1 MNSILI
7 LMRDAALLR
16 EPAMEAFRDR
26 ADAMKRGVAILLACF
41 LIAGSLAGLINLVN
55 QVRPFNAE
63 QADQIRQQFSQTFD
77 QMEFFG
83 ALDPNAQAFL
93 DQFTQDF
100 ESGLR
105 MGVEIASLPSP
116 LPKGVAGFF
125 SALGRWLTTA
135 FGQLMSFLAYG
146 VWVLLFA
153 KLLGGNGGVDRF
165 FGLTALFAV
174 PNLLGIFAPIP
185 CVGPM
190 IALVGSIWGIVVY
203 VKAVQVSQRI
213 TVGRAIVAAL
223 LPAAILIVIALLV
236 AFLSMIGVFAVVSQW
251 AGS

>member
-1 MNSILI
+1 MNSVLI

-26 ADAMKRGVAILLACF
+26 KDAMKRGLAILLACF

-55 QVRPFNAE
+55 HVRPFGPE
-63 QADQIRQQFSQTFD
+63 QADQIRQEVLQGFEQFQF
-77 QMEFFG
+77 QG
-83 ALDPNAQAFL
+83 IDPQAQVFL
-93 DQFTQDF
+93 DQFTQNF

-105 MGVEIASLPSP
+105 MGVEIASVPAP

-125 SALGRWLTTA
+125 TALGGWLTTA
-135 FGQLMSFLAYG
+135 FGRLTAFLAYG
-146 VWVLLFA
+146 IWVLLFA

-174 PNLLGIFAPIP
+174 PNLLSIFAPIP

-190 IALVGSIWGIVVY
+190 IAFVGWIWGVVVY
-203 VKAVQVSQRI
+203 IKAVQVSQRF
-213 TVGRAIVAAL
+213 TTGRAIAAAL
-223 LPAAILIVIALLV
+223 LPAVILILVVAIV
-236 AFLSMIGVFAVVSQW
+236 AFLSMIGIITAVSQW
-251 AGS
+251 TGS

>member
-1 MNSILI
+1 MNSVLL

-16 EPAMEAFRDR
+16 QPALEAFRDR
-26 ADAMKRGVAILLACF
+26 QDAMKRGLAILLACF
-41 LIAGSLAGLINLVN
+41 LIAGSVVGLINLVS
-55 QVRPFNAE
+55 QVRPFDAE
-63 QADQIRQQFSQTFD
+63 QADQIRQQFSQSFD
-77 QMEFFG
+77 QMEFYG
-83 ALDPNAQAFL
+83 TLDPNAQVFL

-100 ESGLR
+100 EKGLR
-105 MGVEIASLPSP
+105 MGVEIASLPTA
-116 LPKGVAGFF
+116 LPKGIAGFF
-125 SALGRWLTTA
+125 VALGGWLTTA
-135 FGQLMSFLAYG
+135 FGQLMAFLAYG
-146 VWVLLFA
+146 IWVLLFA

-213 TVGRAIVAAL
+213 TIGRAITAAL
-223 LPAAILIVIALLV
+223 LPAVILIVVAVIV
-236 AFLSMIGVFAVVSQW
+236 AFLGMIGVFAMVSQSV
-251 AGS
+251 GG

>member
-1 MNSILI
+1 MKEMLI

-26 ADAMKRGVAILLACF
+26 KDAMKRGVAILLACF

-55 QVRPFNAE
+55 NVRPFDAE
-63 QADQIRQQFSQTFD
+63 QADQIRQQFSQSFD
-77 QMEFFG
+77 QMEFYG
-83 ALDPNAQAFL
+83 TMDPNAQVFL
-93 DQFTQDF
+93 DQFSQDF
-100 ESGLR
+100 ETGLR
-105 MGVEIASLPSP
+105 MGVEIASVPAP

-125 SALGRWLTTA
+125 TALGGWVTTA
-135 FGQLMSFLAYG
+135 FGRLMAFLAYG
-146 VWVLLFA
+146 IWVLLFA

-190 IALVGSIWGIVVY
+190 IAFVGWIWGVVVY
-203 VKAVQVSQRI
+203 IKAVQVSQRF
-213 TVGRAIVAAL
+213 TTGRAIAAAL
-223 LPAAILIVIALLV
+223 LPAVILIVIAAIVALLSLV
-236 AFLSMIGVFAVVSQW
+236 GILTAVSQW
-251 AGS
+251 TGS

>member
-26 ADAMKRGVAILLACF
+26 SDAMKRGVLILLACF
-41 LIAGSLAGLINLVN
+41 LIAGSLAGLISLVN
-55 QVRPFNAE
+55 NVRPFGPE
-63 QADQIRQQFSQTFD
+63 QADQIRQEVFQGFEQFQLFGGMDPQSQ
-77 QMEFFG
+77 E
-83 ALDPNAQAFL
+83 FL
-93 DQFTQDF
+93 DQFTQNF

-105 MGVEIASLPSP
+105 MGVEIAALPAP
-116 LPKGVAGFF
+116 LPRGIAGFF
-125 SALGRWLTTA
+125 MALGGWMTTA
-135 FGQLMSFLAYG
+135 FGRLLAFLAYG

-174 PNLLGIFAPIP
+174 PNLLGIFSPIP

-190 IALVGSIWGIVVY
+190 IAFVGWIWGVVVY
-203 VKAVQVSQRI
+203 IKAVQVSQRF
-213 TVGRAIVAAL
+213 TAGRAVVAAL
-223 LPAAILIVIALLV
+223 LPAVIVIVL
-236 AFLSMIGVFAVVSQW
+236 IAVVSLIGLIGFISAVSQ
-251 AGS
+251 ATN